1 MDTLDKQSH
10 YCFGVCIQCSETAK
24 KQINTSSG
32 NKSYK
37 KYKRVMGQSDRRWW
51 GCIWLGCSGE
61 VTGRVFKHKF
71 KRIKE
76 EVVQS
81 NGRASTQ
88 KPWEESGFGKTTEAG
103 GEEAKVARPTLCRL
117 LKPYLNLS
125 KMQSHW
131 KLVFL
136 QDQCDWGVKRG
147 SGSQTSYCTVQVR
160 DDGSLNQGN
169 AQGMG
174 HKRFPDGL
182 DLRFIKREEP
192 W

>member
-1 MDTLDKQSH
+1 MVRLHS
-10 YCFGVCIQCSETAK
+10 V
-24 KQINTSSG
+24 
-32 NKSYK
+32 
-37 KYKRVMGQSDRRWW
+37 RVLW
-51 GCIWLGCSGE
+51 E

-71 KRIKE
+71 KRVKE

-81 NGRASTQ
+81 NGRVSPQ

-103 GEEAKVARPTLCRL
+103 GKEAKVARPTLCRL

-147 SGSQTSYCTVQVR
+147 RGSQTSYCTVQVR
-160 DDGSLNQGN
+160 DDGSLNQGK

-174 HKRFPDGL
+174 HKRCPDGL
-182 DLRFIKREEP
+182 DLRFIKEKNHDNFKSPGLSP
-192 W
+192 WVNWGVFSQRVKTRVEAGVRHFKWDLSERPHSEDVE

>member
-1 MDTLDKQSH
+1 MDILDKQSH
-10 YCFGVCIQCSETAK
+10 YCFGVCIQWSETAK

-37 KYKRVMGQSDRRWW
+37 KCKRVMGHSDRRWW
-51 GCIWLGCSGE
+51 GCIRLGCSGE

-81 NGRASTQ
+81 NRRVSPQ

-125 KMQSHW
+125 KMQSTENLYFYRISVTEGLREDVVVRQATAQSRWEMMGPWTRVKHRGW
-131 KLVFL
+131 DTKDVLMVWT
-136 QDQCDWGVKRG
+136 WG
-147 SGSQTSYCTVQVR
+147 
-160 DDGSLNQGN
+160 L
-169 AQGMG
+169 
-174 HKRFPDGL
+174 
-182 DLRFIKREEP
+182 
-192 W
+192 